1 MKPGDQ
7 RLKNKICKSLELQNM
22 AQVTCGR
29 RKFLKLT
36 TLDWLYGSS
45 NENTEILFQS
55 GTQSHKGIKNNNA

>member
-1 MKPGDQ
+1 
-7 RLKNKICKSLELQNM
+7 M

-29 RKFLKLT
+29 KFFKLT

>member
-1 MKPGDQ
+1 MKPRDQ

-29 RKFLKLT
+29 KFLKLT
-36 TLDWLYGSS
+36 TLDWLYDSS

-55 GTQSHKGIKNNNA
+55 GTQSHKGIKNDNV